1 MEAAVD
7 TQPLSVFDQSD
18 TLEVI
23 TFYVGQTQYATPVSE
38 VRYIEQDK
46 RKTTRIEVNEKVG
59 AEVTSYQGRPVP
71 IYDLANLMGCQAEYT
86 ANIALLKILKDQEK
100 EHQDWMDALESS
112 LRSGDTFGHVK
123 DANQCGFGR
132 WYSGFQA
139 DDELLADILE
149 DFDAPHKRLHG
160 LADELLVLRE
170 EGHAKKALAILEVER
185 GKTFGKLVN
194 LFGAARD
201 RLENITRPI
210 LLYIDTGHK
219 MIAVR
224 LNAISDIVTYGVA
237 DFTTQSEVDD
247 NQQLNTLSFF
257 SGYLENKDDEPP
269 CVLLDWRRFT
279 GSNTEC

>member
-1 MEAAVD
+1 MEAA
-7 TQPLSVFDQSD
+7 TESQPLTSVFDQGD

-46 RKTTRIEVNEKVG
+46 RKTTRIEVNEKIG
-59 AEVTSYQGRPVP
+59 AEVTSYQGKPVP

-86 ANIALLKILKDQEK
+86 ANMSLLKILKDQEK
-100 EHQDWMDALESS
+100 EHQDWLSALEAC
-112 LRSGDTFGHVK
+112 LRSGESFNHPRDPNLCEFG
-123 DANQCGFGR
+123 Q
-132 WYSGFQA
+132 WYSNFESE
-139 DDELLADILE
+139 DELLADILT
-149 DFDAPHKRLHG
+149 DFDTPHKRLHA
-160 LADELLVLRE
+160 LADELITLRD
-170 EGHAKKALAILEVER
+170 EGHVKKAIATLEMER

-224 LNAISDIVTYGVA
+224 LNAISDIVTYNIA
-237 DFTTQSEVDD
+237 DFTTQAEVDD
-247 NQQLNTLSFF
+247 NEQLNSLSFF
-257 SGYLENKDDEPP
+257 CGYLENKEDTPP
-269 CVLLDWRRFT
+269 CVLLDWRLFT
-279 GSNTEC
+279 GSNP

>member
-1 MEAAVD
+1 MEAA
-7 TQPLSVFDQSD
+7 TQTQQLTSVFDQGD

-59 AEVTSYQGRPVP
+59 AEVTSYQGKPVP

-100 EHQDWMDALESS
+100 EHHDWMNALEAC
-112 LRSGDTFGHVK
+112 LRSGDTFNHPR
-123 DANQCGFGR
+123 DPNLCDFGK

-139 DDELLADILE
+139 EDELLADILE
-149 DFDAPHKRLHG
+149 DFDSPHKRLHG
-160 LADELLVLRE
+160 LADELLALRE
-170 EGHAKKALAILEVER
+170 DGEAKKAIATLELER

-224 LNAISDIVTYGVA
+224 LNAISDIVTYNRA
-237 DFTTQSEVDD
+237 DFTTQADVDD
-247 NQQLNTLSFF
+247 NQQLNSLSFF
-257 SGYLENKDDEPP
+257 CGYLENKEDTPP
-269 CVLLDWRRFT
+269 CVLLDWRLFT
-279 GSNTEC
+279 GTNQ